1 MYPIFSRFSFA
12 LTAPLVFLV
21 LQASAQTFEI
31 GRTFRVGP
39 NPRDVVAPDLNGDG
53 WPEIVTADSGVM
65 MDRRE
70 ERPANDEL
78 SLLVAEG
85 NLQYYKQHP
94 SLKTGFAPYA
104 IAVANIDALK
114 MPDIVVASFLDIRH
128 RDISLF
134 RNLPDMIFE
143 TVEFRIPDE
152 GLAYYRHID
161 GDGLPVFT
169 KPGITSLV
177 IDDINGDG
185 YRDLIAAAWASDVLV
200 LLPGDPQA
208 YFGAPQYIPAPGGP
222 RDLKL
227 ADFDGDGAKDIAAVF
242 HTSAEVGLW
251 RGDGKGLFEPIT
263 RFSTR
268 GRLPSV
274 LLAGDVN
281 QDGIT
286 DLVVAHTH
294 TDDSIVIFYG
304 DGGFSFSVAQEIL
317 LSQNRQLLE
326 HEIRDIVMDDFNGDG
341 RPDLAAAAFF
351 SGKVFAFINTSDTP
365 VKEQRFRQEV
375 YPLKEG
381 KPRALCTGDFN
392 KDEKR
397 DLAVAHWQPDAVT
410 LLLHR

>member
-1 MYPIFSRFSFA
+1 M
-12 LTAPLVFLV
+12 LLVSAAV
-21 LQASAQTFEI
+21 TAQTFEI

-39 NPRDVVAPDLNGDG
+39 NPRDLVAPDLNGDG
-53 WPEIVTADSGVM
+53 WPELITADSGEM

-85 NLQYYKQHP
+85 DLKYYKQHP

-104 IAVANIDALK
+104 IVVANVDALK
-114 MPDIVVASFLDIRH
+114 MPDIIVASFLDVRH

-152 GLAYYRHID
+152 GLSYYRHID

-169 KPGITSLV
+169 KPALTSLV
-177 IDDINGDG
+177 VDDINGDG
-185 YRDLIAAAWASDVLV
+185 YRDLIATAWASDVLV

-208 YFGAPQYIPAPGGP
+208 YFGAPQYFPAPGGP

-242 HTSAEVGLW
+242 HTTGEIGLW
-251 RGDGKGLFEPIT
+251 KGGGKGLFESVT
-263 RFSTR
+263 RFPTR
-268 GRLPSV
+268 GRLPGV

-281 QDGIT
+281 LDGKT

-294 TDDSIVIFYG
+294 TDDSIVILYG

-317 LSQNRQLLE
+317 LAANREQLD
-326 HEIRDIVMDDFNGDG
+326 HELRDIVMDDFNGDG
-341 RPDLAAAAFF
+341 RLDLAAAAFH
-351 SGKVFAFINTSDTP
+351 SGKVFALINVSDSQA
-365 VKEQRFRQEV
+365 KEQRFHQEV
-375 YPLKEG
+375 YPLREG